1 MSFLLQ
7 PWHLLLL
14 VIAGRT
20 LGRGLLEQ
28 LATIVTPNTI
38 LRWHRTLSAAKWNYN
53 DRKKAGRE
61 KVGEERGEERCQER
75 KWKRCQEPFVAGRG
89 KHCHGRICVF
99 DIARTL
105 SATI

>member
-61 KVGEERGEERCQER
+61 K
-75 KWKRCQEPFVAGRG
+75 
-89 KHCHGRICVF
+89 HCHSRICVC